1 MHRRAMVNGK
11 LKFVAWIVGAL
22 VVAAIGGLL
31 AVLAV
36 FRWGMSGDRAPDAS
50 TLVPIVQPLASID
63 AAESATATEEAAPR
77 EMPLPVTAADAA
89 LHVIADPP
97 ELRVWANTR
106 VRLSVQT
113 DLNFDRYVWHFEDGS
128 EPIAGAVVEHVF
140 AESVRDRHVTVEAF
154 RRGQPTEVATLRLP
168 VERLAVLAADGEE
181 RPDTSQLPKP
191 DGTRFLFAGG
201 AIDEAMAARVTGVA
215 TEVQA
220 EVLVATGDEA
230 SVQALAQAID
240 NDALTVALLHWPRQQ
255 EGEQASLA
263 VVRNPGDALTPIR
276 RGNRDLGALAIGEV
290 GLAAI
295 DTRGET
301 LDEAELKRL
310 HDVLQW
316 TSAYKTS
323 LLFSAR
329 PLTLTRDAELIADRA
344 YRIYEYALRH
354 QVAAVVSASGVF
366 YDGRFGGLRVVGI
379 GEVQAQGCVRP
390 LGQDAC
396 QQPSLSVLDV
406 PAQGPP
412 RLHVLVGDGFQTA
425 LAKHALPAEV
435 GKIRR

>member
-1 MHRRAMVNGK
+1 MNDSTPHNRATF
-11 LKFVAWIVGAL
+11 LAAL
-22 VVAAIGGLL
+22 LVAAVVGGGIAAGVALW
-31 AVLAV
+31 
-36 FRWGMSGDRAPDAS
+36 RGR
-50 TLVPIVQPLASID
+50 D
-63 AAESATATEEAAPR
+63 AAPAVAAASVPAVADVAAGDAGTTDGAALPIAVSPAVDPPA
-77 EMPLPVTAADAA
+77 PLTAADAA
-89 LHVIADPP
+89 LHVIADPA

-113 DLNFDRYVWHFEDGS
+113 DLPFERFVWHFEDGS
-128 EPIAGAVVEHVF
+128 EPVAGAVVEHVF
-140 AESVRDRHVTVEAF
+140 AESVRDRHVTVEAM

-181 RPDTSQLPKP
+181 RDDAERLPKA
-191 DGTRFLFAGG
+191 DGTRLLFAGG
-201 AIDEAMAARVTGVA
+201 PIDDAMAARVTAIA
-215 TEVQA
+215 TDVQA
-220 EVLVATGDEA
+220 EVLVATGDDA
-230 SVQALAQAID
+230 SAQALAQAID
-240 NDALTVALLHWPRQQ
+240 NGALTVALLYWPRQAQ
-255 EGEQASLA
+255 GEAPPLA
-263 VVRNPGDALTPIR
+263 VLRNPGDVLTPIR
-276 RGNRDLGALAIGEV
+276 RGNRELGAWSIGDV
-290 GLAAI
+290 GLAAV

-301 LDEAELKRL
+301 LAEAELKRL

-316 TSAYKTS
+316 TSAYRTS
-323 LLFSAR
+323 LLLSAR

-354 QVAAVVSASGVF
+354 QVAAVLSATGVF
-366 YDGRFGGLRVVGI
+366 YDGRFGGVRVIGVG
-379 GEVQAQGCVRP
+379 EAQSAGCVRP

-412 RLHVLVGDGFQTA
+412 RLHVLVGDAFQTA

>member
-1 MHRRAMVNGK
+1 MAESTKQTHTVFLASLLAAALLG
-11 LKFVAWIVGAL
+11 AAL
-22 VVAAIGGLL
+22 VAGAVWWATSGGRHGVVADAR
-31 AVLAV
+31 A
-36 FRWGMSGDRAPDAS
+36 APDAGGAG
-50 TLVPIVQPLASID
+50 PG
-63 AAESATATEEAAPR
+63 AAVVATAALPASQTPAAA
-77 EMPLPVTAADAA
+77 LPAPVSAADAA
-89 LHVIADPP
+89 LHVIAEPP

-128 EPIAGAVVEHVF
+128 EPIAGAIVEHVF

-181 RPDTSQLPKP
+181 RADAERLPKP

-201 AIDEAMAARVTGVA
+201 AIDEAMAARVTAVA
-215 TEVQA
+215 TDVQA

-230 SVQALAQAID
+230 SAQALAQAID
-240 NDALTVALLHWPRQQ
+240 NGALTVALVHWPRQQ
-255 EGEQASLA
+255 QGDEPPLA
-263 VVRNPGDALTPIR
+263 VLRNPGDALTPIR
-276 RGNRDLGALAIGEV
+276 RGNRDLGAWSIAEV
-290 GLAAI
+290 GLAAV

-301 LDEAELKRL
+301 LAEAELKRL

-316 TSAYKTS
+316 TSAYRTS
-323 LLFSAR
+323 LLLSAR

-344 YRIYEYALRH
+344 YRIYEYALRS
-354 QVAAVVSASGVF
+354 QVAAVLSASGVF
-366 YDGRFGGLRVVGI
+366 YDGRFGGVRVIGVG
-379 GEVQAQGCVRP
+379 EAQSVGCVRP

-406 PAQGPP
+406 PGQGPP
-412 RLHVLVGDGFQTA
+412 RLHVLVGDGFETA
-425 LAKHALPAEV
+425 LAKHALPTEV

>member
-1 MHRRAMVNGK
+1 VSDSTKQNRLR
-11 LKFVAWIVGAL
+11 FIIAL
-22 VVAAIGGLL
+22 VLAAAMAGGFVLLWTARSPEVLPPRELVA
-31 AVLAV
+31 
-36 FRWGMSGDRAPDAS
+36 
-50 TLVPIVQPLASID
+50 VP
-63 AAESATATEEAAPR
+63 AADATATHDVESSDLPAEVTPLAALP
-77 EMPLPVTAADAA
+77 MPTTAADAA

-113 DLNFDRYVWHFEDGS
+113 DLSFDRYVWHFEDGS
-128 EPIAGAVVEHVF
+128 EPIAGAIVEHVF
-140 AESVRDRHVTVEAF
+140 AESVRDRHVTVEAM
-154 RRGQPTEVATLRLP
+154 RAGQPTEVATLRLP

-181 RPDTSQLPKP
+181 RSDAEHLPKP
-191 DGTRFLFAGG
+191 AGTRFLFAGG
-201 AIDEAMAARVTGVA
+201 TIDEAMAARVTSVA
-215 TEVQA
+215 TDVQA
-220 EVLVATGDEA
+220 EVLVATGDES

-240 NDALTVALLHWPRQQ
+240 NGALTVALLHWPRQQ
-255 EGEQASLA
+255 EGEQAALT
-263 VVRNPGDALTPIR
+263 VVRNPGDTLTQIR
-276 RGNRDLGALAIGEV
+276 RGSRDLGALAVGEV
-290 GLAAI
+290 GLAAV

-323 LLFSAR
+323 LLLSAR

-354 QVAAVVSASGVF
+354 QVAVVLSASGVF
-366 YDGRFGGLRVVGI
+366 FDGRFGGLRVVGI
-379 GEVQAQGCVRP
+379 GEAQAPGCVRP

-406 PAQGPP
+406 PGQGPP

>member
-1 MHRRAMVNGK
+1 MSDPRTQNR
-11 LKFVAWIVGAL
+11 LI
-22 VVAAIGGLL
+22 I
-31 AVLAV
+31 VLAV
-36 FRWGMSGDRAPDAS
+36 AVAVLLGGALAVGV
-50 TLVPIVQPLASID
+50 TLWRG
-63 AAESATATEEAAPR
+63 SAAAPTTVAPQVAAADAGGGDAQGGDAVATPGAVTPAAAVA
-77 EMPLPVTAADAA
+77 EAPTAADAA
-89 LHVIADPP
+89 LHVIADPA

-113 DLNFDRYVWHFEDGS
+113 DLPFERFVWHFEDGS
-128 EPIAGAVVEHVF
+128 DPVAGAVVEHVF
-140 AESVRDRHVTVEAF
+140 AESVRDRHVTVEAQ

-168 VERLAVLAADGEE
+168 VERLAVLAADGDE
-181 RPDTSQLPKP
+181 RPEVERLPKAQ
-191 DGTRFLFAGG
+191 GARLLFVGG
-201 AIDEAMAARVTGVA
+201 AIDEAMATRVAALA
-215 TEVQA
+215 TDIEA
-220 EVLVATGDEA
+220 DVLLATGDAA
-230 SVQALAQAID
+230 SAQALAQAID
-240 NDALTVALLHWPRQQ
+240 NGALTVALLHWPRVA
-255 EGEQASLA
+255 ETDVPPLSL
-263 VVRNPGDALTPIR
+263 VRNPGDAVSAIR
-276 RGNRDLGALAIGEV
+276 RGNRELGAWAIADV
-290 GLAAI
+290 GFAAV

-301 LDEAELKRL
+301 LAEAELKRL

-316 TSAYKTS
+316 TSAYKVS
-323 LLFSAR
+323 LLLSAR

-366 YDGRFGGLRVVGI
+366 YDGRFGGVRVIGVGD
-379 GEVQAQGCVRP
+379 VQPAGCVRP

-406 PAQGPP
+406 PAQGAP